1 MTPSLPL
8 AHHDIAPKPPPTL
21 AELVAKARHP
31 KQPKTAQL
39 EAHRE
44 ELLRL
49 RRDGDSVEVLAIAL
63 RGLGVEISSEALRLW
78 LNRQLPRRRTRRTKP
93 ARAFAFQEQAPVP
106 TPVPVGPIAAMV
118 ATASDGAATNG
129 GANSGAAGATE
140 PASAAAAAGTAA
152 VPKAPVAAA
161 TPAQPYVPWRNNFE
175 PLVIGTPRRNPRIA
189 RDDL

>member
-1 MTPSLPL
+1 
-8 AHHDIAPKPPPTL
+8 
-21 AELVAKARHP
+21 LVATARHP
-31 KQPKTAQL
+31 KQPQTAQL

-44 ELLRL
+44 DLLRL

-93 ARAFAFQEQAPVP
+93 ARAFTFQEQAPVP
-106 TPVPVGPIAAMV
+106 TPVPVGPIATMV
-118 ATASDGAATNG
+118 ATASDGAATNA
-129 GANSGAAGATE
+129 GANPAAAVATD
-140 PASAAAAAGTAA
+140 PASAAATAGTAA